1 MDRPTKQDKKKS
13 DDSFLSRWSARK
25 AQIAKGELVADE
37 KPAPASKE
45 VTEGELDN
53 DEEAKLSDQEL
64 LEKYE
69 LPDPEDL
76 ADESDLTQ
84 FLDGDLPERL
94 RQMALRRLW
103 RLNPLFGHVC
113 DMVEYGEDYT
123 DAATVMEGMQTAYQ
137 VGKGYETKASD
148 IDEAEDNE
156 IADTEA
162 EDNEIADPEAS
173 DSDVADNQIADS
185 KNPDAEAT
193 DSENPDTEAAGNKIA
208 EIETLDSE
216 VEAEQLY
223 EETKDEYE
231 DGAVFKDNA
240 IGIGGV
246 GAPEYI
252 LPVNDISVPY
262 VSKAEKK
269 ETETAPGEQPAGK
282 VATVEDITPS
292 PDVSKENEND
302 EVTSKLGL
310 VEQNPKTPVRPSRMR
325 FIRSKTG
332 S

>member
-37 KPAPASKE
+37 KPAPALKE
-45 VTEGELDN
+45 DNEGELDN

-156 IADTEA
+156 IADP
-162 EDNEIADPEAS
+162 EDS
-173 DSDVADNQIADS
+173 DSDVADNEIADS
-185 KNPDAEAT
+185 KNRDAEAT
-193 DSENPDTEAAGNKIA
+193 HSENTDTEAAGNKIA

-246 GAPEYI
+246 VAPEYI
-252 LPVNDISVPY
+252 LPENDTSVPY

-282 VATVEDITPS
+282 VATVQDITPS

-310 VEQNPKTPVRPSRMR
+310 VEQNPKTPARPSRMR

>member
-37 KPAPASKE
+37 KPAPALKE
-45 VTEGELDN
+45 VNEGELDN

-137 VGKGYETKASD
+137 VGKGYETKATD
-148 IDEAEDNE
+148 ID
-156 IADTEA
+156 EA

-173 DSDVADNQIADS
+173 DSDVADNEIADS

-208 EIETLDSE
+208 
-216 VEAEQLY
+216 
-223 EETKDEYE
+223 
-231 DGAVFKDNA
+231 G
-240 IGIGGV
+240 
-246 GAPEYI
+246 
-252 LPVNDISVPY
+252 
-262 VSKAEKK
+262 
-269 ETETAPGEQPAGK
+269 
-282 VATVEDITPS
+282 
-292 PDVSKENEND
+292 
-302 EVTSKLGL
+302 
-310 VEQNPKTPVRPSRMR
+310 
-325 FIRSKTG
+325 
-332 S
+332 

>member
-37 KPAPASKE
+37 KPALTIKE
-45 VTEGELDN
+45 VSEGELDN
-53 DEEAKLSDQEL
+53 GEEAKLSDQEL

-137 VGKGYETKASD
+137 VGQGYKKKAQD
-148 IDEAEDNE
+148 TDEA
-156 IADTEA
+156 A
-162 EDNEIADPEAS
+162 E
-173 DSDVADNQIADS
+173 
-185 KNPDAEAT
+185 
-193 DSENPDTEAAGNKIA
+193 SETPDTEAAESETPDTEAA
-208 EIETLDSE
+208 ESETPDTEAAESETPDTEAAESETPDTEAAESETLNSE
-216 VEAEQLY
+216 VETEQLDDK
-223 EETKDEYE
+223 TLDEYD

-246 GAPEYI
+246 GAQEYI
-252 LPVNDISVPY
+252 LPVNDISVPQ
-262 VSKAEKK
+262 VI
-269 ETETAPGEQPAGK
+269 ETENK
-282 VATVEDITPS
+282 
-292 PDVSKENEND
+292 KND
-302 EVTSKLGL
+302 TG
-310 VEQNPKTPVRPSRMR
+310 PKSTIGQDSWR
-325 FIRSKTG
+325 F
-332 S
+332 

>member
-37 KPAPASKE
+37 KPAPALKE
-45 VTEGELDN
+45 DNEGELDN

-137 VGKGYETKASD
+137 VGKGYEKKVK
-148 IDEAEDNE
+148 E
-156 IADTEA
+156 IAEVADSEAADSENLDT
-162 EDNEIADPEAS
+162 EAS
-173 DSDVADNQIADS
+173 DSE
-185 KNPDAEAT
+185 NPGAEAS
-193 DSENPDTEAAGNKIA
+193 DSENPGAETADSEIE

-216 VEAEQLY
+216 VEAEQLD
-223 EETKDEYE
+223 EKTIDEYD

-252 LPVNDISVPY
+252 LPVNDISAPH